1 MTISI
6 IIPVYNTE
14 AYLPA
19 CLDSILSQRFTDFEV
34 LLVDDGSRDGSG
46 AICDEYAARDPR
58 VRVFHKENG
67 GVSAAR
73 NLALE
78 QAGGA
83 WVCFVDSDDQL
94 TPGGLQALYD
104 GISDQVDLVMADFI
118 KTTLPVEPVKPGPC
132 ETRLIDRNE
141 AMVSMFN
148 QPDRRFEG
156 YVFAKL
162 FRRDLILKASLCF
175 DPAIAIKEDTLFVVS
190 YLSLA
195 AARRVSVS
203 SAPVYYYIQRPS
215 SAMESLRESYNPKY
229 LTSFDAIVC
238 MNRLVESAFSQDRRL
253 LYISHYEVMNRIYWI
268 KGHMLDH
275 DALDK
280 DILSGLHKRAFREVG
295 IAHYLDYQFR
305 RNRRRA
311 ARIINKVFKTHFHV

>member
-14 AYLPA
+14 TYLPA
-19 CLDSILSQRFTDFEV
+19 CLDSILSQGFTDFEV

-46 AICDEYAARDPR
+46 AICDAYAAKDPR

-162 FRRDLILKASLCF
+162 FRRDLILKANLGF

-195 AARRVSVS
+195 ATKRVSVS

-280 DILSGLHKRAFREVG
+280 AIISRLNKRAFREVG

>member
-1 MTISI
+1 MTLSI

-19 CLDSILSQRFTDFEV
+19 CLDSILSQDFTDFEV

-46 AICDEYAARDPR
+46 AICDAYAAKDRR

-67 GVSAAR
+67 GVSSAR
-73 NLALE
+73 NLALA
-78 QAGGA
+78 QARGA

-94 TPGGLQALYD
+94 TPGGLQALAD
-104 GISDQVDLVMADFI
+104 GVSDQVDLVIAGFI
-118 KTTLPVEPVKPGPC
+118 ETVLPVEAVKPEPG
-132 ETRLIDRNE
+132 EIQMIDRKE
-141 AMVSMFN
+141 AMIPMFN
-148 QPDRRFEG
+148 SPDRPFDG

-162 FRRDLILKASLCF
+162 FRRDLILKAHLTF

-195 AARRVSVS
+195 ATGLVSVS
-203 SAPVYYYIQRPS
+203 STPVYYYVQRPF
-215 SAMESLRESYNPKY
+215 SAMEALKESYNPKY
-229 LTSFDAIVC
+229 LTSFEAIVR
-238 MNRLVESAFSQDRRL
+238 MNRLVGSAFPGDSRL
-253 LYISHYEVMNRIYWI
+253 LYVSREEVMNRVYRILA
-268 KGHMLDH
+268 HMISH
-275 DALDK
+275 DSVDK
-280 DILSGLHKRAFREVG
+280 ATVSKLKKRAFREVG
-295 IAHYLDYQFR
+295 IVHYLDYQFR

>member
-1 MTISI
+1 MSISI

-19 CLDSILSQRFTDFEV
+19 CLDSILSQHFTDFEV

-46 AICDEYAARDPR
+46 TICDAYAAKDSR

-78 QAGGA
+78 YARGA

-94 TPGGLQALYD
+94 TPNGLQTLAD
-104 GISDQVDLVMADFI
+104 GVSDQVDLVMAGFI
-118 KTTLPVEPVKPGPC
+118 ETTFPVEAVKSGRGV
-132 ETRLIDRNE
+132 TRMIDRNE
-141 AMVSMFN
+141 AMIPMFN
-148 QPDRRFEG
+148 SPDRPFEG

-162 FRRDLILKASLCF
+162 FRRNLILKAHLEF

-195 AARRVSVS
+195 ASRRVSVS
-203 SAPVYYYIQRPS
+203 GTPVYYYVQRSS
-215 SAMESLRESYNPKY
+215 SAMESLKESYNPKY
-229 LTSFDAIVC
+229 LTSFEAIVR
-238 MNRLVESAFSQDRRL
+238 MNRLVGGAFPGDSRL
-253 LYISHYEVMNRIYWI
+253 LYVSREEVMNRVYRILA
-268 KGHMLDH
+268 HMISH
-275 DALDK
+275 DSVDK
-280 DILSGLHKRAFREVG
+280 ATVSKLKRRAFQEVG

-305 RNRRRA
+305 RNKRRA

>member
-1 MTISI
+1 MTLSI

-19 CLDSILSQRFTDFEV
+19 CLDSILSQDFTDFEV

-46 AICDEYAARDPR
+46 AICDAYAAKDSR

-67 GVSAAR
+67 GVSSAR

-78 QAGGA
+78 QARGA

-94 TPGGLQALYD
+94 TPGGLQALAN
-104 GISDQVDLVMADFI
+104 GVSDQVDLVIAGFI
-118 KTTLPVEPVKPGPC
+118 ETVLPVEAVKPEPG
-132 ETRLIDRNE
+132 EIQMIDRKE
-141 AMVSMFN
+141 AMIPMFN
-148 QPDRRFEG
+148 SPDRPFDG

-162 FRRDLILKASLCF
+162 FRRDLILKAHLAF

-195 AARRVSVS
+195 ATGLVSVS
-203 SAPVYYYIQRPS
+203 STPVYYYVQRPF
-215 SAMESLRESYNPKY
+215 SAMEALKESYNPKY
-229 LTSFDAIVC
+229 LTSFEAIVR
-238 MNRLVESAFSQDRRL
+238 MNRLVGSAFPGDSRL
-253 LYISHYEVMNRIYWI
+253 LYVSREEVMNRVYRIL
-268 KGHMLDH
+268 GHMISH
-275 DALDK
+275 DSVDK
-280 DILSGLHKRAFREVG
+280 ATVSKLKKRAFREVG